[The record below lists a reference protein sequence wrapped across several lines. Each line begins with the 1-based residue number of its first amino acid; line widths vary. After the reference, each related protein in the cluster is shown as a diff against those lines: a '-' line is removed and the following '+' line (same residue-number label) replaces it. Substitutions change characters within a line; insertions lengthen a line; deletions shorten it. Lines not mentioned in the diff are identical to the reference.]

1 MIKSVYKTQPRL
13 TMETSSRK
21 LQTKWLPRTPSNCQV
36 SITPESQS
44 RQRPEPYSGKQK
56 AQYQDNLGMRQT
68 GHRHPMPLIPKEL
81 AQDDEARNHATA
93 AIIQDRCELSG
104 VNDTIETVQPRNC
117 VEQRK
122 PKTQNQ
128 GQPGRRYT
136 DQPGLYVT
144 QPKGH

>member
-1 MIKSVYKTQPRL
+1 MKLRHDRERIPNAASTHNGDLIAKAPKYMVAENAKQLSGVYYTGQP
-13 TMETSSRK
+13 
-21 LQTKWLPRTPSNCQV
+21 
-36 SITPESQS
+36 
-44 RQRPEPYSGKQK
+44 
-56 AQYQDNLGMRQT
+56 
-68 GHRHPMPLIPKEL
+68 EL

-128 GQPGRRYT
+128 GQPGRR
-136 DQPGLYVT
+136 
-144 QPKGH
+144 